1 MTDSAQTPEI
11 PPEAPME
18 PQDRLAQIAVQVGD
32 AWLRCRG
39 PLTGVKAL
47 VGAQE
52 EAIRLGAGPEYLDCF
67 GRIVG
72 AARALQGSTSQRNPR
87 DAMRVLE
94 REIPRLNEVATA

>member
-1 MTDSAQTPEI
+1 MTDTDDTEL
-11 PPEAPME
+11 
-18 PQDRLAQIAVQVGD
+18 RLRQIATEVGD

-47 VGAQE
+47 VGAHQ

-72 AARALQGSTSQRNPR
+72 AARALNSHSSARSPG

-94 REIPRLNEVATA
+94 REIPRLNAVIQP